1 MLVPGPV
8 RVSGRF
14 VPGVY
19 ATQGVTVSEH
29 LTRRG
34 GRYYYRRRVPS
45 DLVEKYG
52 RKEHTQALGTADK
65 KEATEAA
72 RRAAVRLD
80 EIFRR
85 LRAEI
90 NTSLPASLDT
100 PLPTV
105 YRPVSRI
112 PLDEVLDHEERVE
125 AQREEDAREAR
136 IEEIKDAI
144 RALYGD
150 TPVPLS
156 ASIARPEI
164 DMGPVVPDTPPQ
176 PVSAPVVESKS
187 GFPEAIKEWQRKRTP
202 GPGAV
207 DGMNLTV
214 SRFFEVCGRVSL
226 QAVTRDHVKK
236 YQDHYLAAG
245 MNPGTVR
252 YYSSLLK
259 ALLSVAFDSG
269 MIKSNPAIGVKLDR
283 PKKAPKASR
292 VAFALEDIRV
302 ILERLPTEGNYHWIP
317 LVGLY
322 TGMRLEEICQ
332 LAPEDIKEETYRD
345 AHGKTRKVSVIYAT
359 DEGDNQGLK
368 NAGSRRKVPV
378 HAELVKA
385 GFVDYVKAQ
394 SGPRIFPGLKAN
406 KAGREGANASI
417 WFGKFL
423 REKCEITDPRKVF
436 HSFRHL
442 FKDVLREHGVQE
454 QVSDALTGHTN
465 GSVGRTYGGDYYP
478 LRPLVEAVGQFEL
491 HL

>member
-1 MLVPGPV
+1 M
-8 RVSGRF
+8 
-14 VPGVY
+14 PGVY

-52 RKEHTQALGTADK
+52 RKEHTQALGTADRR
-65 KEATEAA
+65 EAEKLA
-72 RRAAVRLD
+72 RRVAAELD
-80 EIFRR
+80 AAFDR
-85 LRAEI
+85 LRA
-90 NTSLPASLDT
+90 P
-100 PLPTV
+100 
-105 YRPVSRI
+105 PVSSGAPWVTVDI
-112 PLDEVLDHEERVE
+112 EEFGDPDLNHSEEEER
-125 AQREEDAREAR
+125 DAR
-136 IEEIKDAI
+136 IEEMKVVI
-144 RALYGD
+144 RAALGTYEGTLVRLPPPSLLPAD
-150 TPVPLS
+150 TS
-156 ASIARPEI
+156 ATPA
-164 DMGPVVPDTPPQ
+164 PPQ

-259 ALLSVAFDSG
+259 ALLAVAFDAG

-283 PKKAPKASR
+283 PKKTPKASR

-394 SGPRIFPGLKAN
+394 TGPRIFPGLKAN

>member
-1 MLVPGPV
+1 M
-8 RVSGRF
+8 
-14 VPGVY
+14 
-19 ATQGVTVSEH
+19 SEH
-29 LTRRG
+29 ITKRG
-34 GRYYYRRRVPS
+34 GRYYYRRRVPA
-45 DLVEKYG
+45 DLIEKYG
-52 RKEHTQALGTADK
+52 RKEHTQALGTAERRVAE
-65 KEATEAA
+65 KEA
-72 RRAAVRLD
+72 RKAAVLLD
-80 EIFRR
+80 EIFDK
-85 LRAEI
+85 LRADMQGLGEVVGAPI
-90 NTSLPASLDT
+90 MISTLPAKALS
-100 PLPTV
+100 
-105 YRPVSRI
+105 
-112 PLDEVLDHEERVE
+112 LDEVL
-125 AQREEDAREAR
+125 QYEDAERIALERDEALRDER
-136 IEEIKDAI
+136 IEEMKDAI
-144 RALYGD
+144 RGLSSETRSDFLQRLTQPA
-150 TPVPLS
+150 PVEVDMGPAVPAPAPLS
-156 ASIARPEI
+156 A
-164 DMGPVVPDTPPQ
+164 
-176 PVSAPVVESKS
+176 PVSESKG

-259 ALLSVAFDSG
+259 ALLAVAFDSG
-269 MIKSNPAIGVKLDR
+269 MIKSNPALGVKLDR

-292 VAFALEDIRV
+292 VAFAMEDVRV
-302 ILERLPTEGNYHWIP
+302 ILDKLPTAGNPHWVP
-317 LVGLY
+317 LVSLY

-332 LAPEDIKEETYRD
+332 LAPDDIREETYRD
-345 AHGKTRKVSVIYAT
+345 AKGKTRAVAVIYAT

-368 NAGSRRKVPV
+368 NAGSRRKIPV
-378 HAELVKA
+378 HPALVEA
-385 GFVDYVKAQ
+385 GFLDYAKGQ
-394 SGPRIFPGLKAN
+394 SGGRIFPGLKAN
-406 KAGREGANASI
+406 KAGREGANLSI

-442 FKDVLREHGVQE
+442 FKDVLREHGVEE

-478 LRPLVEAVGQFEL
+478 LRPLVEAVNQFEL